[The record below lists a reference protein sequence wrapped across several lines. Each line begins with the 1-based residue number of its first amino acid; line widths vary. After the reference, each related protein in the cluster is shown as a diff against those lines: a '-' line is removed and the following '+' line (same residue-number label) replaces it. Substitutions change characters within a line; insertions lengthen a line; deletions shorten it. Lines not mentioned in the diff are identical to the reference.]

1 MTSPSE
7 EGGSPKS
14 SPVSSLFEEEC
25 FQSQY
30 RVLRTIGQGSN
41 AKVQLAHHRL
51 TGTPVAVKVLHKKK
65 NWCHP
70 IMSEV
75 DIMMMVNHP
84 NIISLLQVIES
95 EKRIYLIMELAEG
108 QQLYQYIR
116 KTGRL
121 QEDEARGIFRQI
133 LAGVSYCHE
142 LGIVHRDLKPDN
154 IMLDGNGKVKIIDFG
169 LGTQVKPGQ
178 RLDRHCGAY
187 SFGAPELFLGKLYD
201 GPKIDIWTVG
211 VVLYF
216 MVVGKV
222 PFDAV
227 TVPELRRQVV
237 SGKYTVP
244 SNLSEELQD
253 LLSHLMTV
261 NPKFRPTV
269 TEVMTHPWLRED
281 LEASPNHC
289 EKMVPSL
296 PDPAIVEAMEYMGFQ
311 AKDIKDSLRQR
322 KYNQTMASYCLL
334 QGQALQGHGCTTR
347 AQPMNPGVTPLPSL
361 EDPAAFPLE
370 LRRRGSEPTLG
381 TLLRG
386 PATYGHVPAYG
397 QQAGQRGS
405 RCPTGSA
412 LPLCRPLQRSSTPD
426 QTHQRTKSAPCIYS
440 RCSSR
445 GNTEDLSSH
454 GCSAEGKPTHRQ
466 GQPRGMKGWTRRMGS
481 ALTGLCCC
489 FSSRKKPRRGQNRV
503 FPQK

>member
-1 MTSPSE
+1 MSSDSE
-7 EGGSPKS
+7 EESSGLKS
-14 SPVSSLFEEEC
+14 ESSFSYRES
-25 FQSQY
+25 FHSQY
-30 RVLRTIGQGSN
+30 IALKTIGQGGY
-41 AKVQLAHHRL
+41 AKVKLAYNRL
-51 TGTPVAVKVLHKKK
+51 TGTPVAVKVLRKKK
-65 NWCHP
+65 LWCYP
-70 IMSEV
+70 VMSEV

-95 EKRIYLIMELAEG
+95 EKRIYLVMELAEG

-116 KTGRL
+116 KAGHL

-133 LAGVSYCHE
+133 LSAVSYCHE

-154 IMLDGNGKVKIIDFG
+154 IMVDGNGKVKIIDFG

-178 RLDRHCGAY
+178 RLSFHCGTY
-187 SFGAPELFLGKLYD
+187 SFGAPELLRGKLYD
-201 GPKIDIWTVG
+201 GPKIDIWTLG

-227 TVPELRRQVV
+227 STRELRRQVV

-281 LEASPNHC
+281 LEASPNPC
-289 EKMVPSL
+289 EEMVPSL

-311 AKDIKDSLRQR
+311 AKDIKDSLCQR

-347 AQPMNPGVTPLPSL
+347 AQPVNPGATPFPSL

-405 RCPTGSA
+405 RGPTGSA
-412 LPLCRPLQRSSTPD
+412 LPLCRPLQRLSTPD
-426 QTHQRTKSAPCIYS
+426 QTHQRAKSAPCIYS

-445 GNTEDLSSH
+445 ENTEDLGSH
-454 GCSAEGKPTHRQ
+454 GSSAEGKPTHRQ
-466 GQPRGMKGWTRRMGS
+466 GQPRGMKGWIRRMGS
-481 ALTGLCCC
+481 SLTGLCCC
-489 FSSRKKPRRGQNRV
+489 FPSRKKPHRGENRV
-503 FPQK
+503 SPQK

>member
-1 MTSPSE
+1 MTSSSE
-7 EGGSPKS
+7 EGSPET
-14 SPVSSLFEEEC
+14 SPVPSIFEEES

-51 TGTPVAVKVLHKKK
+51 TGTPVAVKVLQKKK
-65 NWCHP
+65 KWCHL

-95 EKRIYLIMELAEG
+95 EKRIYLVMELAEG

-116 KTGRL
+116 KTGHL

-154 IMLDGNGKVKIIDFG
+154 IMLDRNGKVKIIDFG
-169 LGTQVKPGQ
+169 LGTQVEPGQ
-178 RLDRHCGAY
+178 RLNRHCGAY

-237 SGKYTVP
+237 AGKYTVP
-244 SNLSEELQD
+244 LNMSELLQD
-253 LLSHLMTV
+253 LLSRLMTV

-281 LEASPNHC
+281 LEASTNQC
-289 EKMVPSL
+289 EEMVPSL

-311 AKDIKDSLRQR
+311 AQDIKDSLRQR

-334 QGQALQGHGCTTR
+334 QEQALQGHGCTTR
-347 AQPMNPGVTPLPSL
+347 AQPKNPGATPFPSL

-370 LRRRGSEPTLG
+370 LRRRGSEPALG

-397 QQAGQRGS
+397 QQVGQRGS
-405 RCPTGSA
+405 RRPTGSA
-412 LPLCRPLQRSSTPD
+412 LQRPSTPD
-426 QTHQRTKSAPCIYS
+426 QTHQRAKSAPCIYS
-440 RCSSR
+440 TSSSSE
-445 GNTEDLSSH
+445 NMEDLGSH
-454 GCSAEGKPTHRQ
+454 GPSAEDKPTHRQ
-466 GQPRGMKGWTRRMGS
+466 GQPRGLKGWIRRIGS
-481 ALTGLCCC
+481 TLRGLCCC
-489 FSSRKKPRRGQNRV
+489 FPSRKKPRRGQNRV
-503 FPQK
+503 SPQK

>member
-7 EGGSPKS
+7 ESSPKS
-14 SPVSSLFEEEC
+14 SPVPSLFEEEC

-65 NWCHP
+65 NWCHL

-75 DIMMMVNHP
+75 EIMMKVNHP

-95 EKRIYLIMELAEG
+95 EKRIYLVMELAEG

-116 KTGRL
+116 KAGHL

-178 RLDRHCGAY
+178 RLSFPCGAY
-187 SFGAPELFLGKLYD
+187 SFGAPELFLGELYD
-201 GPKIDIWTVG
+201 GPKIDIWTLG

-222 PFDAV
+222 PFDSV
-227 TVPELRRQVV
+227 NTRELRRQVV
-237 SGKYTVP
+237 AGKYTVP

-253 LLSHLMTV
+253 LLSHIMTV

-269 TEVMTHPWLRED
+269 TERKKLEIQPEGLPATQKLLFYMGYAWRSRYLLRLLRPTHQLHLSLRPVLQWHQRLEEAESGRKYLGNEDNVDGRRHPFLSHAAGTDPRAQRGACEMSVDEPTGTESLCGMKPSRSSWSSFSNHDACTNSGGPETEHALLLEPLPGGTHLKQAPPICPDGGPSRDFLGVLVASSAPVSPHLGLISTGSHSVEINLSSGGQVKDETLIWLF
-281 LEASPNHC
+281 LCNQPGPASP
-289 EKMVPSL
+289 
-296 PDPAIVEAMEYMGFQ
+296 
-311 AKDIKDSLRQR
+311 
-322 KYNQTMASYCLL
+322 
-334 QGQALQGHGCTTR
+334 
-347 AQPMNPGVTPLPSL
+347 
-361 EDPAAFPLE
+361 
-370 LRRRGSEPTLG
+370 
-381 TLLRG
+381 
-386 PATYGHVPAYG
+386 
-397 QQAGQRGS
+397 
-405 RCPTGSA
+405 
-412 LPLCRPLQRSSTPD
+412 
-426 QTHQRTKSAPCIYS
+426 
-440 RCSSR
+440 
-445 GNTEDLSSH
+445 
-454 GCSAEGKPTHRQ
+454 
-466 GQPRGMKGWTRRMGS
+466 
-481 ALTGLCCC
+481 
-489 FSSRKKPRRGQNRV
+489 
-503 FPQK
+503 